1 MMCPLL
7 VSPSSV
13 ITDQIVKT
21 IQMQIVPRLFI
32 LVPLV
37 RILRSQLSVYIYQE
51 KEIHINKMQLGV
63 NKIFLPFT

>member
-37 RILRSQLSVYIYQE
+37 RILRSQLVYTFI
-51 KEIHINKMQLGV
+51 KRKKHIK
-63 NKIFLPFT
+63 